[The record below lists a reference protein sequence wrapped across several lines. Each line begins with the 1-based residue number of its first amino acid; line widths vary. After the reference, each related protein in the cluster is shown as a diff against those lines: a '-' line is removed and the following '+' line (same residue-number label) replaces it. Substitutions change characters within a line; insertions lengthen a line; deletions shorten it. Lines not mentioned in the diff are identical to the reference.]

1 MIVMKHEWHQK
12 VANYFEYVLN
22 VVIIVI
28 GVVIFGFLLR
38 SIYHLLHLLLI
49 VNDMRAD
56 FNEITEST
64 LAVFLFFEF
73 MSLIREYFIKDAHI
87 SMESFLYIG
96 VTALI
101 RAILVYHD
109 QTMRTL
115 LLALSIFLLVIALT
129 FYRFFREKTKRL
141 PKSK

>member
-1 MIVMKHEWHQK
+1 MKHEWHQK

-22 VVIIVI
+22 VLMIMI

-38 SIYHLLHLLLI
+38 EIYNLAYLLLS
-49 VNDMRAD
+49 VNDMRAH
-56 FNEITEST
+56 FGQITDAT

-73 MSLIREYFIKDAHI
+73 MSLVREYFIKDAHI

-109 QTMRTL
+109 QTMKTL
-115 LLALSIFLLVIALT
+115 LLALSIGILVVALT
-129 FYRFFREKTKRL
+129 IYRYFREKGKMHRTTL
-141 PKSK
+141 

>member
-1 MIVMKHEWHQK
+1 MKHEWHQK

-22 VVIIVI
+22 SLMIII

-38 SIYHLLHLLLI
+38 EIYNLAHLLLK
-49 VNDMRAD
+49 VEDMRSH
-56 FNEITEST
+56 FNQITDAT

-73 MSLIREYFIKDAHI
+73 MSLVREYFIKDAHI

-109 QTMRTL
+109 QTMKTL
-115 LLALSIFLLVIALT
+115 LLALSIGILVVALT
-129 FYRFFREKTKRL
+129 VYRYFREKGKQQKL
-141 PKSK
+141 PH

>member
-1 MIVMKHEWHQK
+1 MKHEWHQK

-22 VVIIVI
+22 VLMIVI

-38 SIYHLLHLLLI
+38 EIYNLAYLLLS
-49 VNDMRAD
+49 VNDMRAH
-56 FNEITEST
+56 FGQITDAT

-73 MSLIREYFIKDAHI
+73 MSLVREYFIKDAHI

-109 QTMRTL
+109 QTMKTL
-115 LLALSIFLLVIALT
+115 LLALSIGILVVALT
-129 FYRFFREKTKRL
+129 IYRYFREKGKMHRTTL
-141 PKSK
+141 